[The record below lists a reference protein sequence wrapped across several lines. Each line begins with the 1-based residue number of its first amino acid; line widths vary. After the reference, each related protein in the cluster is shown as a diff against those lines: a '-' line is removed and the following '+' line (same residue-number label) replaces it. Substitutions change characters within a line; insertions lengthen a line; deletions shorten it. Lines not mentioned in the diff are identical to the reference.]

1 MSHPTDDL
9 TSTVRMT
16 IATVPRV
23 FVFLWEVS
31 PRLLVGLGLILVFN
45 AVAPAALAWLS
56 MKVLVNGVIEATT
69 DTADWFALAVPLGAV
84 FAIWVASSVLST
96 LDRIVRRLLQE
107 KTEILESGK
116 LLSKAGTLDIAF
128 FETPRFYDQL
138 HQAVENRWRVHDVAN
153 RSLSVSQD
161 VVSFVAMVSLLAV
174 LHPAA
179 ILLLLGTAL
188 PSLLMQARFARLRHG
203 YYDEVVRGS
212 RVQEYLHELLTSRH
226 SASEVRIF
234 SLADHFVGSFL
245 RFANAQIDVFWKYE
259 RMILN
264 VDIWLNLLSLAGTAA
279 IWMFAVFQAVAGQI
293 TVGDLT
299 LVFTASIQC
308 RAQLD
313 GLVSAI
319 GDVFEGALGASSY
332 FRFVDLDPGSVAG
345 TLAPRRDPARSVPR
359 PMIDGLALR
368 EVSFSYPESTEPV
381 LDGVTLTI
389 PSGSKVALVGE
400 NGAGKTTIVKLLM
413 RLYDPTHGR
422 VELDGRD
429 LRDYDL
435 ADLRRSV
442 SVVLQEFVR
451 YEFSVA
457 DNIAFGDIDAIGDRD
472 RIETAAR
479 RAGAHRLIENLPKG
493 YDTVLGKTFDE
504 GVDLS
509 GGEWQFLAITRALM
523 SDAQVLILDEPTA
536 HLDALRE
543 QELYERFA
551 ALTEGRTVVFVS
563 HRFSTVRMAD
573 MIAVIENGRVSESG
587 SHDQLIAQ
595 DGKYA
600 HMYRAQA
607 ARYA

>member
-1 MSHPTDDL
+1 M
-9 TSTVRMT
+9 
-16 IATVPRV
+16 
-23 FVFLWEVS
+23 
-31 PRLLVGLGLILVFN
+31 
-45 AVAPAALAWLS
+45 
-56 MKVLVNGVIEATT
+56 VL
-69 DTADWFALAVPLGAV
+69 
-84 FAIWVASSVLST
+84 
-96 LDRIVRRLLQE
+96 
-107 KTEILESGK
+107 K
-116 LLSKAGTLDIAF
+116 
-128 FETPRFYDQL
+128 
-138 HQAVENRWRVHDVAN
+138 
-153 RSLSVSQD
+153 
-161 VVSFVAMVSLLAV
+161 
-174 LHPAA
+174 
-179 ILLLLGTAL
+179 
-188 PSLLMQARFARLRHG
+188 
-203 YYDEVVRGS
+203 
-212 RVQEYLHELLTSRH
+212 
-226 SASEVRIF
+226 
-234 SLADHFVGSFL
+234 
-245 RFANAQIDVFWKYE
+245 
-259 RMILN
+259 

-279 IWMFAVFQAVAGQI
+279 IWIFAVFQAVAGQI

-308 RAQLD
+308 RGQLD

-319 GDVFEGALGASSY
+319 GDVFEGVLGASSY
-332 FRFVDLDPGSVAG
+332 FRFVDLDPESVAG
-345 TLAPRRDPARSVPR
+345 TLTPRRPARRVPR
-359 PMIDGLALR
+359 AMIDGLALR
-368 EVSFSYPESTEPV
+368 EVSFLYPESTKPV

-389 PSGSKVALVGE
+389 PSGSKVAIVGE

-422 VELDGRD
+422 VEIDGHD
-429 LRDYDL
+429 LRDYHL
-435 ADLRRSV
+435 ADVRRSV

-457 DNIAFGDIDAIGDRD
+457 DNIAFGDIYAIGDRD

-479 RAGAHRLIENLPKG
+479 RTGAHRFIEKLPKG

-573 MIAVIENGRVSESG
+573 MIAVIEDGRISELG
-587 SHDQLIAQ
+587 SHDELIAQ
-595 DGKYA
+595 EGKYA